1 MNANRRYFL
10 KVAGLSTFA
19 LAAGVGA
26 SAAKAV
32 TAAKEAGDGS
42 YKVSEQAV
50 HGKRFAMVIDTRKF
64 ETEEDMLPIIEHA
77 ISSIMF
83 RKLTEQ
89 RKSSGFGTT
98 LSTMLLL
105 TILHLLFL
113 TK

>member
-64 ETEEDMLPIIEHA
+64 ETEEDMLPIIEACHKFHNVPKIDGAKEIKWIWHDSFHHA
-77 ISSIMF
+77 FVAETSPLISV
-83 RKLTEQ
+83 
-89 RKSSGFGTT
+89 
-98 LSTMLLL
+98 
-105 TILHLLFL
+105 
-113 TK
+113 